1 MRQSSLATQLKEVKS
16 LMQAMCDQVYS
27 ALGLLKQHLT
37 KPDKEE
43 LLKVILLDNEVD
55 SLEKTI
61 DEKILYI
68 FATQQPLGHDLREAY
83 ASVKIAHQIE
93 RIGDAVES
101 LARQL
106 SNGEAQ
112 AADKHRYIDRL
123 LQSSMQLFRMTYRAM
138 FENEFTPVVDI
149 YVQDDAVDALHK
161 ELFQYAKKML
171 TAGASDA
178 QVDVAL
184 QFISIG
190 NKLEKIAD
198 ISCNWAE
205 QIDFLM
211 HGMHRRKITKRPQ
224 RIILADSHGGELAS
238 LVANTLHVSQSSKI
252 ELTIA
257 SSSQNHSLAEL
268 NHCITQVLATKGYSA
283 EVYPVCRLEAL
294 NWERVLLIV
303 FIGRELCLDPKRS
316 LQFKG
321 SHKTVD
327 LFWPDIDMDSEFIH
341 AKPIEAFSM
350 AYAESLVEAA
360 ERKSQ
365 PLRSLLNRI
374 QRLR

>member
-1 MRQSSLATQLKEVKS
+1 
-16 LMQAMCDQVYS
+16 MQAMCDQVYA
-27 ALGLLKQHLT
+27 ALGLLKQHLV

-43 LLKVILLDNEVD
+43 LMKVILLDNEVD

-106 SNGEAQ
+106 SSGEAQ
-112 AADKHRYIDRL
+112 SADKNRYIERL
-123 LQSSMQLFRMTYRAM
+123 LVSSMQLFRMTYRAM

-161 ELFQYAKKML
+161 ELFQYAKRML
-171 TAGASDA
+171 GNSSSDT
-178 QVDVAL
+178 DVEIAL

-190 NKLEKIAD
+190 SKLEKIAD

-211 HGMHRRKITKRPQ
+211 HGIHRRKITKRPQ
-224 RIILADSHGGELAS
+224 RIILADHHGGVLAS
-238 LVANTLHVSQSSKI
+238 LVANTLNIGVAGSI
-252 ELTIA
+252 ELTLA
-257 SSSQNHSLAEL
+257 TTSQSQHSAEL
-268 NHCITQVLATKGYSA
+268 NHCISLVLEAKGYSP
-283 EVYPVCRLEAL
+283 EVYPIGKLEAL
-294 NWERVLLIV
+294 NWERALLIV
-303 FIGRELCLDPKRS
+303 YLGSELHREQRKTKNL
-316 LQFKG
+316 KG

-327 LFWPDIDMDSEFIH
+327 LFWPEIEIDFDPTRASDVE
-341 AKPIEAFSM
+341 K
-350 AYAESLVEAA
+350 LVAVA
-360 ERKSQ
+360 ERKAE
-365 PLRSLLNRI
+365 PLRSLLSRI
-374 QRLR
+374 QRPRNE